1 MVLDEFSSSKV
12 SLCPKM
18 VLDDSM
24 SDSKL
29 GCPLSVDSAS
39 LSTRVWLAEL
49 IVELGRDGTKVFSVA
64 AEALAMV
71 DKLGWKSMYLYL
83 LGMFPFFL
91 YNQKPNPYKPWKIY
105 LETKR

>member
-39 LSTRVWLAEL
+39 LSTRVFEQL

-71 DKLGWKSMYLYL
+71 DKLGWKSMFSYL
-83 LGMFPFFL
+83 LGMFLFFV
-91 YNQKPNPYKPWKIY
+91 YNQKLNPHK
-105 LETKR
+105 T

>member
-39 LSTRVWLAEL
+39 LSTRVFEQL
-49 IVELGRDGTKVFSVA
+49 IVELGLDGTKVFSVA

-71 DKLGWKSMYLYL
+71 DKLGW
-83 LGMFPFFL
+83 
-91 YNQKPNPYKPWKIY
+91 
-105 LETKR
+105 